1 MQKQLKNLKY
11 KHKNLLK
18 PQDLR
23 KLKSLFRNK
32 PQVFN
37 TVFTNLFKRERQQRK
52 LKIIIKLTPNNIFC
66 TLVNFP
72 LNKNLLTKS
81 AGSYKMNI
89 SKKKLK
95 FSNKII
101 LQNFLKSVNPFS
113 KNNFIIIQISGPLKL
128 RKAIIKQLATKFMY
142 RKIVIKVKELKSFN
156 GCRPKKKKRKK
167 KKGLRILK

>member
-89 SKKKLK
+89 SKKKIHEKLEYLLY
-95 FSNKII
+95 
-101 LQNFLKSVNPFS
+101 LQVCLVFFL
-113 KNNFIIIQISGPLKL
+113 
-128 RKAIIKQLATKFMY
+128 
-142 RKIVIKVKELKSFN
+142 VIRLLS
-156 GCRPKKKKRKK
+156 
-167 KKGLRILK
+167 